1 MELSSSTVTG
11 LEAAASSTISDDA
24 YSQLV
29 AAVFQCAL
37 GLADQS
43 VVEGIIMHFMHRIYI
58 YIYIEPMLHVYS
70 ALYSMAYAN
79 VINRVCS

>member
-11 LEAAASSTISDDA
+11 LEAAASSTISDNA
-24 YSQLV
+24 YAQLI

-43 VVEGIIMHFMHRIYI
+43 VVEGKMICTGALLHIVIYPSI
-58 YIYIEPMLHVYS
+58 QF
-70 ALYSMAYAN
+70 A
-79 VINRVCS
+79 

>member
-1 MELSSSTVTG
+1 MELSSWTVTG
-11 LEAAASSTISDDA
+11 LEAAASSTISDGA

-43 VVEGIIMHFMHRIYI
+43 VVEGIICTSCIKYT
-58 YIYIEPMLHVYS
+58 EPMLHVYS
-70 ALYSMAYAN
+70 ALYSMASVN